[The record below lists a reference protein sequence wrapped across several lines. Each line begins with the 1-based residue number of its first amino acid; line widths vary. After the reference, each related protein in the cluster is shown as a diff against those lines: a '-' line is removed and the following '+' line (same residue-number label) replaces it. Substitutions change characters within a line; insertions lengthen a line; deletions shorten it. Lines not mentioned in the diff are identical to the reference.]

1 VFVAAVAAILTLAH
15 KPSKPAAAPGGG
27 GSRIVFGRDGMVYM
41 NVSAGG
47 DPPAPASMTAQDPGS
62 LQGKVL
68 RLRDDGT
75 IPPTTPSSIDPA
87 RNPKSSPSAI
97 ATSSVWTSIPSPA
110 RFGRARTA
118 PTAATK

>member
-1 VFVAAVAAILTLAH
+1 MPLTVGDKLGPCSSP
-15 KPSKPAAAPGGG
+15 PSPRSHPCAQAQQPAAAPGG

-75 IPPTTPSSIDPA
+75 HSA
-87 RNPKSSPSAI
+87 R
-97 ATSSVWTSIPSPA
+97 
-110 RFGRARTA
+110 
-118 PTAATK
+118 